1 MDYASFDRRKGGHA
15 MSDEKP
21 SLGYIG
27 LGLMGAPMALRLASA
42 GFPLSVWGRSPVKL
56 EAAKAAGAK
65 AVETAAHVAREADI
79 VFTCL
84 SDTEA
89 VEAVVFGENGLA
101 AGAAP
106 GKLLVDMSSIRPE
119 AARDMAARLRDET
132 GMGWIDAPVSGGVVG
147 SETGK
152 LTIMAGG
159 AEADFARAEPIVAHL
174 AQRFTLMGP
183 NGAGQA
189 TKLINQVFVGC
200 SLAVLS
206 EAAALAMRAGID
218 AARIPEALAG
228 GRADSLPLQ
237 QFFPKMVA
245 GDFFVEA
252 HIRTMLKDLDTVLAL
267 ARETTTAMP
276 MTAMALELHRLMV
289 QRGHGDEDGTA
300 LATLYLDKPV

>member
-1 MDYASFDRRKGGHA
+1 

-101 AGAAP
+101 AVAAP

>member
-1 MDYASFDRRKGGHA
+1 

-27 LGLMGAPMALRLASA
+27 LGLMGGPMALRLANA
-42 GFPLSVWGRSPVKL
+42 GFPLSVWGRSPAKL
-56 EAAKAAGAK
+56 EAAVAAGAK

-106 GKLLVDMSSIRPE
+106 GKLLIDMSSIRPD
-119 AARDMAARLRDET
+119 AARDMAARLREEC

-189 TKLINQVFVGC
+189 TKLINQVLVGC
-200 SLAVLS
+200 SIAVLS
-206 EAAALAMRAGID
+206 EAASLAMRAGID

-237 QFFPKMVA
+237 QFFPKMVS

-252 HIRTMLKDLDTVLAL
+252 HIRTMLKDLDTVAAL

-289 QRGHGDEDGTA
+289 QRGHGDEDGAA

>member
-1 MDYASFDRRKGGHA
+1 

>member
-1 MDYASFDRRKGGHA
+1 
-15 MSDEKP
+15 MSNQKP
-21 SLGYIG
+21 NLGYIG
-27 LGLMGAPMALRLASA
+27 LGMMGGPMALRLANA
-42 GFPLSVWGRSPVKL
+42 GFPLSIWGRSPAKL
-56 EAAKAAGAK
+56 EAAKAAGAR
-65 AVETAAHVAREADI
+65 AVETAAQVARDADI

-101 AGAAP
+101 TGAGP

-119 AARDMAARLRDET
+119 AARDMAARLRDKT
-132 GMGWIDAPVSGGVVG
+132 GMGWIDAPVSGGVAG
-147 SETGK
+147 AESGK
-152 LTIMAGG
+152 LTVMAGG
-159 AEADFARAEPIVAHL
+159 SEADFAHAEPIVAHL
-174 AQRFTLMGP
+174 AQRFSLMGT

-189 TKLINQVFVGC
+189 TKLINQVLVGC
-200 SLAVLS
+200 VVAVLS
-206 EAAALAMRAGID
+206 EAAALATRAGID

-228 GRADSLPLQ
+228 GRADSLLLQ

-245 GDFFVEA
+245 CDFFVEA

-276 MTAMALELHRLMV
+276 MTATALELHRLMV

-300 LATLYLDKPV
+300 LATLYFDTPV